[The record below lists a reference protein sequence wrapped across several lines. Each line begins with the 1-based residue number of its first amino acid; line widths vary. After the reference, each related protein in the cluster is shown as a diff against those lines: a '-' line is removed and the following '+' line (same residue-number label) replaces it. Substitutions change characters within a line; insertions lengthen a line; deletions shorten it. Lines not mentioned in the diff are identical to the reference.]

1 MQRPLEFIEVFL
13 VSHAAKDSS
22 RQKLRAAPLF
32 LSPLNTDSQIN
43 LIERVT

>member
-22 RQKLRAAPLF
+22 RQKLPAGPLF
-32 LSPLNTDSQIN
+32 LSPSNNSQNN
-43 LIERVT
+43 LIERVA